1 MKCFHYY
8 IGMSTLCLNT
18 HIDLRGS
25 RSINKYGVK
34 IIENTNYKYLI
45 KDNKLK
51 TQLGEQL
58 IPQFRSLASPF
69 TLT

>member
-1 MKCFHYY
+1 M
-8 IGMSTLCLNT
+8 
-18 HIDLRGS
+18 
-25 RSINKYGVK
+25 K

-58 IPQFRSLASPF
+58 IPQVRSLASPF